1 MAQKIYSIEELQRL
15 ITPIAQQHG
24 VAKVSLFGSYAKKN
38 ATAQSDV
45 DLKIDKGD
53 MRSLFQL
60 CSFRL
65 AVEDSLQ
72 LPVDVITSSSADA
85 TFLEQIAHDE
95 VVLYERA

>member
-1 MAQKIYSIEELQRL
+1 MAQKIYSIEDLQRL
-15 ITPIAQQHG
+15 IAPIAQQHG

-72 LPVDVITSSSADA
+72 LPVDVIASSSTDIA
-85 TFLEQIAHDE
+85 FLEQIAHDE
-95 VVLYERA
+95 VVLYEQA